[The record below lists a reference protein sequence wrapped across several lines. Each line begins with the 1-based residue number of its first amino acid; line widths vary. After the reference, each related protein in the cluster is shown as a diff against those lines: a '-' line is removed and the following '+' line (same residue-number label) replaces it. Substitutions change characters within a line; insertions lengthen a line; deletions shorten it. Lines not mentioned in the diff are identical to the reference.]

1 MNMEQ
6 LTFLSEERPAKTL
19 ASQES
24 EWDLLEKEA
33 YSRSTLSGWLMSA
46 VQSGLFGK
54 MCPVYSPAQ
63 EGRILPNCY
72 RYSPDGKLIRP
83 KADGEASES
92 SSSRPDVSGWRG
104 GCLTCSM
111 PEWTAFRER
120 YRNAETVCSLSDIL
134 ETGDVPRKYYLSQK
148 ACLGILRRAE
158 KRGKELPAVLKEAL
172 LTASGRRLNSVA
184 EKTRKLSSSTLSET
198 EPSAD

>member
-1 MNMEQ
+1 MEQ
-6 LTFLSEERPAKTL
+6 STFSWEEHPAKTL

-24 EWDLLEKEA
+24 DWDSEA
-33 YSRSTLSGWLMSA
+33 AEAFSRSTLSGWLMSA
-46 VQSGLFGK
+46 VQSGLFGR
-54 MCPVYSPAQ
+54 MFPEYSPAQ

-83 KADGEASES
+83 KADGEVSGS
-92 SSSRPDVSGWRG
+92 SNSRPDVSGWRG

-111 PEWTAFRER
+111 PEWTAFRTR

-134 ETGDVPRKYYLSQK
+134 ETGDVPRKYYLSPK

-158 KRGKELPAVLKEAL
+158 KRGKELPKVLEDAL
-172 LTASGRRLNSVA
+172 RQAARGTPPESTRRCAGEEL
-184 EKTRKLSSSTLSET
+184 EG
-198 EPSAD
+198 